1 MMVIFIHEV
10 SKIIKIKLFYFFT
23 EPALKAVFEL
33 SITHD
38 ASYNAVANMPG
49 NEIVK

>member
-1 MMVIFIHEV
+1 MVIFIHEV
-10 SKIIKIKLFYFFT
+10 SKIIKFKLIFT